1 MAELIREEID
11 FELVESE
18 IVEIQEGMSKTKNFF
33 IKGPF
38 LQAEVFNGNKRSY
51 PRAVIEREVNSH
63 INTKIKENR
72 ALGELGHPPTSEI
85 NLDRVSHLIK
95 ELKMDGNTA
104 IGKAQVLDTPCGK
117 IAKSLMESGVRL
129 GVSSR
134 GIGSLKNGI
143 VQNDFRLIC
152 VDIVSD
158 PSGPGCWVDGIM
170 EGKEWVN
177 VDGILVEKDI
187 EEIKDKVETIVQE
200 NKFSIEDRQSA
211 FLKLFQDNLR
221 KINEKIGKK

>member
-1 MAELIREEID
+1 MSVELIREEID
-11 FELVESE
+11 LELVESE
-18 IVEIQEGMSKTKNFF
+18 IIEVQQGVTKIKNFY

-38 LQAEVFNGNKRSY
+38 LQAEVLNGNKRMY
-51 PRAVIEREVNSH
+51 PKMVLEKEVEKH
-63 INTKIKENR
+63 MNTKIKENR

-104 IGKAQVLDTPCGK
+104 YGKAQILDTPMGK
-117 IAKSLMESGVRL
+117 IAKALMESNVKL

-134 GIGSLKNGI
+134 GVGSLKNGI

-158 PSGPGCWVDGIM
+158 PSGPNCF
-170 EGKEWVN
+170 
-177 VDGILVEKDI
+177 VDGILESKTEWVLENNILVEK
-187 EEIKDKVETIVQE
+187 EIDAIKKEVDQIVVEH
-200 NKFSIEDRQSA
+200 KFSVEDQQA
-211 FLKLFQDNLR
+211 ALMKLFQDSLS
-221 KINEKIGKK
+221 KISTKK

>member
-1 MAELIREEID
+1 MAEIIREDID
-11 FELVESE
+11 LSLIESE
-18 IVEIQEGMSKTKNFF
+18 IVEVQEGMAKTKNFY

-38 LQAEVFNGNKRSY
+38 LQAEVVNGNKRSY
-51 PRAVIEREVNSH
+51 PRAIIEREVTAH
-63 INTKIKENR
+63 LNTKIKESR

-95 ELKMDGNTA
+95 DLKMEGNTA
-104 IGKAQVLDTPCGK
+104 IGKAQILDTPCGK
-117 IAKSLMESGVRL
+117 IAKSLMESGVKL

-134 GIGSLKNGI
+134 GLGSLKNGV

-170 EGKEWVN
+170 EGKEWVM
-177 VDGILVEKDI
+177 VDGILTEQDITKTQEEVEK
-187 EEIKDKVETIVQE
+187 IVTE
-200 NKFSIEDRQSA
+200 NKFSVADKQAA
-211 FLKLFQDNLR
+211 FLKLFQDNLA
-221 KINEKIGKK
+221 KINAKIK